1 MRGRPGASQH
11 EGMCRMSSRQPL
23 ADDDH
28 PAIQALAHEL
38 TDGRL
43 ARREKLEGL
52 FRFGRDDIRFGF
64 PPKWDEVKASETLEY
79 EIGYCNTKATL
90 FLALCKVV
98 GIPAR
103 VHTGLISLDVVR
115 GVFPDFAFRSL
126 PDTGGHSWLEFGL
139 DGEWKPMD
147 SYINDRRFYEGAL
160 ERLEASGR
168 TTGFSLSRAKGP
180 TSCAFNFGDKGFVH
194 MRAVVEDHGTWEDF
208 ADYVASPK
216 YVRMGR
222 MQRMV
227 FPWMA
232 RMSNRAIEGIRA

>member
-1 MRGRPGASQH
+1 
-11 EGMCRMSSRQPL
+11 MSSRQPL

-28 PAIQALAHEL
+28 PAIQALAHER

-43 ARREKLEGL
+43 ERRDQLESL
-52 FRFGRDDIRFGF
+52 FYFVRDDIPFGF
-64 PPKWDEVKASETLEY
+64 PPKWDEVRASETLGY
-79 EIGYCNTKATL
+79 RVGYCTTKATL

-103 VHTGLISLDVVR
+103 VHTGLILVEIMR
-115 GVFPDFAFRSL
+115 GIFPPFAFRAL
-126 PDTGGHSWLEFGL
+126 PAAGGHAWLEVEL

-180 TSCAFNFGDKGFVH
+180 TSCAFNFGEKGFVH
-194 MRAVVEDHGTWEDF
+194 MGAVVEDHGVWEDV
-208 ADYVASPK
+208 AEYMASPT
-216 YVRMGR
+216 YVRMSR
-222 MQRMV
+222 MQQLA

-232 RMSNRAIEGIRA
+232 RMNNRAIEGIRG